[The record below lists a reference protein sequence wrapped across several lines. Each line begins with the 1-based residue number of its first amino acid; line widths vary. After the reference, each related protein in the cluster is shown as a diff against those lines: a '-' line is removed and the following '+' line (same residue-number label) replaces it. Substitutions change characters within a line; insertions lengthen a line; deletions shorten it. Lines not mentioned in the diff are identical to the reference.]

1 MNRRDQWIRFYEQAL
16 AGTADS
22 RGDDET
28 FNADRSAV
36 WIAEHAERV
45 ATEAMA
51 RLDARD
57 FPGPKV
63 EALIKSARE
72 VAFFAG
78 LGEGPIPPV
87 ATDALG
93 KALASFGEES

>member
-16 AGTADS
+16 AGTGSRLDADA
-22 RGDDET
+22 T
-28 FNADRSAV
+28 TADAV
-36 WIAEHAERV
+36 DIANS
-45 ATEAMA
+45 AMA

-57 FPGPKV
+57 FPEPKV